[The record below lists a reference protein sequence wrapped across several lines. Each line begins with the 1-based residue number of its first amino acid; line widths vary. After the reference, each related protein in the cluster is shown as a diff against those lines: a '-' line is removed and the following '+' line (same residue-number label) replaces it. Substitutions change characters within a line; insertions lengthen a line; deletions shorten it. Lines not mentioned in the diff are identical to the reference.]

1 MSDERHSVDGH
12 MRFYDRDLRLNVNVL
27 VDRLND
33 YGGVNIWILK
43 HIR

>member
-1 MSDERHSVDGH
+1 MSDERYSVDRH
-12 MRFYDRDLRLNVNVL
+12 MRFYDRDLQLNVNVL

-33 YGGVNIWILK
+33 YGGIDIWNLK